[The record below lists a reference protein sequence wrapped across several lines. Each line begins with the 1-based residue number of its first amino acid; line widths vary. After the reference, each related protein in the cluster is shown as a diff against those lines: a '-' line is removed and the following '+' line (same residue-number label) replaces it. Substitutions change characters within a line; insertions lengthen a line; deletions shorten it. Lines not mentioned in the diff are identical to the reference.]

1 MLTQWLTKLESVHI
15 ASTQEELEAVYRFR
29 YSVYYEEY
37 GRSLGVVDH
46 ERRWVYD
53 DEDVG
58 EHATIFYTGTLEEM
72 TGTVRVRH
80 WPPGQV
86 NEHVLHEL
94 SMDLIPGIEGF
105 HTSEIG
111 RFMIRKGLRGRLLLA
126 SFARHVYDFLCG
138 DQRTDLTF
146 CYCAP
151 GLVHYYRKL
160 GARAFG
166 GRLVPTPDGAMV
178 PLVSVVSDYDFY
190 KRSGSPL
197 APLVKRHFGKGKRPP
212 VDAARLL
219 PLFESEAQPI
229 EVDGEQVWDA
239 LQEAVV
245 DEERKAAPF
254 LDSLPESVLKR
265 LVEKGFIF
273 NLTEGTLVTRQD
285 YGEQEMFLILDGAFE
300 ARQGERRLRVM
311 GKGELFGELAFF
323 LPGHRRTASVY
334 ALTDGRVLALRGK
347 TLRDLVETDAK
358 AAAQV
363 LLQVGAVMA
372 ERMASGP
379 QPDPADDDDGDGE

>member
-1 MLTQWLTKLESVHI
+1 MMLTKWLTKLEPVHI
-15 ASTQEELEAVYRFR
+15 ATTQEELEAVYRFR
-29 YSVYYEEY
+29 YTVYYEEY

-46 ERRWVYD
+46 DKRWVYD
-53 DEDVG
+53 SEDVG
-58 EHATIFYTGTLEEM
+58 EHSTIFYTGKLDDM
-72 TGTVRVRH
+72 SGTVRVRH
-80 WPPGQV
+80 WPPGCV
-86 NEHVLHEL
+86 PEHVLHEL
-94 SMDLIPGIEGF
+94 SMDLIPGIERLN
-105 HTSEIG
+105 TSEIG

-138 DQRTDLTF
+138 EQLTELTF

-160 GARAFG
+160 GARPFG
-166 GRLVPTPDGAMV
+166 GRLVATPDGAMV
-178 PLVSVVSDYDFY
+178 PLVSVVSDYDYY

-197 APLVKRHFGKGKRPP
+197 APLVRGHFGKGKRPR
-212 VDAARLL
+212 VDIEPLR

-229 EVDGEQVWDA
+229 EVDSEQVWDA

-245 DEERKAAPF
+245 DEEREAGAI
-254 LDSLPESVLKR
+254 LDSLPEPVLKQ
-265 LVEKGFIF
+265 LVAKGFIV

-285 YGEQEMFLILDGAFE
+285 YGEEEMFLILEGAFE
-300 ARQGERRLRVM
+300 ARDGDRRLRVM

-323 LPGHRRTASVY
+323 LPGHRRTASVW

-347 TLRDLVETDAK
+347 TLRDLMETDPK

-363 LLQVGAVMA
+363 LLQVGTVMA
-372 ERMASGP
+372 ERLASGP
-379 QPDPADDDDGDGE
+379 QSEVAEETLEE